1 MKILL
6 LQDHIYLPSYGGGV
20 KANRM
25 LLEGLARRG
34 HKCAAI
40 TPAFAPSAGPANDDE
55 FREEMERRGLAVC
68 ARVPNVSS
76 YRFRGVDVD
85 ALHAPTPESMREH
98 VERRTRELNP
108 DWVLVNDDKGRVLV
122 AAALSAAGRERVV
135 LVLQT
140 ITNTPF
146 GPLAVAPS
154 SEHARRMH
162 EVRAIVTISAFL
174 QRYVAE
180 HGGLQSTVLRLPV
193 YGDGPFPAAARRD
206 DGYVTMVNPCLEK
219 GVDVFLP
226 LARELPA
233 VEFAAVRGWGT
244 DPSLLGE
251 LEEQPNVRVLEP
263 ADDLDEILAS
273 TRVLLAPSL
282 WPETF
287 GYIVPEA
294 MLRGIPVLASDAGG
308 LREAALGAATL
319 LPVALLERR
328 NGHYAARPQHI
339 GPWKTALQR
348 LLEDSDEY
356 GRRATEAHKAAH
368 EFVSTAKAERFESFL
383 EALNG
388 R

>member
-1 MKILL
+1 MRLLL

-25 LLEGLARRG
+25 LLEALGRRG
-34 HKCAAI
+34 HECAAI
-40 TPAFAPSAGPANDDE
+40 TPSFAPSAGPTNEVE
-55 FREEMERRGLAVC
+55 FREEMERRGLAV
-68 ARVPNVSS
+68 RERDPGVFS

-85 ALHAPTPESMREH
+85 ALHAPTPQRLRGH
-98 VERRTRELNP
+98 VERRTREFQP
-108 DWVLVNDDKGRVLV
+108 DWVLVNDDKARVLLDAAL
-122 AAALSAAGRERVV
+122 AAAGPERVV
-135 LVLQT
+135 LLLQT

-146 GPLAVAPS
+146 GPLAVAPD
-154 SEHARRMH
+154 RRQTQRMR
-162 EVRAIVTISAFL
+162 EVRAIVAISAFL
-174 QRYVAE
+174 QRYLAG
-180 HGGLQSTVLRLPV
+180 HGRLQSTVLRLPI
-193 YGDGPFPAAARRD
+193 YGDGPFLAAAGPGRR
-206 DGYVTMVNPCLEK
+206 YVTMVNPCREK

-226 LARELPA
+226 LARELPD

-244 DPSLLGE
+244 DPSLLRV
-251 LEEQPNVRVLEP
+251 LEEEPNIHVFEP
-263 ADDLDEILAS
+263 ADDLDEVLAS

-328 NGHYAARPQHI
+328 NGHYVGRRQRI

-348 LLEDSDEY
+348 LLTDPDDY
-356 GRRATEAHKAAH
+356 GRRASEAHEAALA
-368 EFVSTAKAERFESFL
+368 FVSTAGADRFESFL
-383 EALNG
+383 TTLAE

>member
-1 MKILL
+1 VKILL

-34 HKCAAI
+34 HECAAI
-40 TPAFAPSAGPANDDE
+40 TPAFAPSAGPANDRE
-55 FREEMERRGLAVC
+55 FREEMERRGLEVR
-68 ARVPNVSS
+68 ARVPGVSS

-85 ALHAPTPESMREH
+85 AVHAPSPEQVREH
-98 VERRTRELNP
+98 IGRRTRELDP

-140 ITNTPF
+140 ITNAPF

-154 SEHARRMH
+154 REHAQRMH

-180 HGGLQSTVLRLPV
+180 HGGLHSTVLRLPV
-193 YGDGPFPAAARRD
+193 YGDGPFPAATRRD
-206 DGYVTMVNPCLEK
+206 QGYVTMVNPCIEK

-226 LARELPA
+226 LARELPEVA
-233 VEFAAVRGWGT
+233 FAAVRGWGT
-244 DPSLLGE
+244 DPALLSE
-251 LEEQPNVRVLEP
+251 LDEQPNVRVFEP
-263 ADDLDEILAS
+263 ADDLDEVLAS

-319 LPVALLERR
+319 LPVAELERR
-328 NGHYAARPQHI
+328 NGHYAAPAQHI
-339 GPWKTALQR
+339 GPWKSALQR
-348 LLEDSDEY
+348 LLADPDEY
-356 GRRATEAHKAAH
+356 RRCATEAHKAAH
-368 EFVSTAKAERFESFL
+368 EFVSTAKAEHFESFL
-383 EALNG
+383 EALGG

>member
-1 MKILL
+1 MRLL
-6 LQDHIYLPSYGGGV
+6 FVQDHIYLPSYGGGV

-25 LLEGLARRG
+25 LLEALARRG
-34 HKCAAI
+34 HECAAI
-40 TPAFAPSAGPANDDE
+40 TPAFAPSAGPTNALE
-55 FREEMERRGLAVC
+55 FREEMERRGLAVRERD
-68 ARVPNVSS
+68 AGVSS

-85 ALHAPTPESMREH
+85 ALHAPSPQQMREH
-98 VERRTRELNP
+98 VERRTREFHP
-108 DWVLVNDDKGRVLV
+108 DWVLVNDDKGRVLLDGALV
-122 AAALSAAGRERVV
+122 AAGPDRVV
-135 LVLQT
+135 LLLQT

-154 SEHARRMH
+154 RQQTRRMH
-162 EVRAIVTISAFL
+162 EVRAIVTISVFL
-174 QRYVAE
+174 QRYLARY
-180 HGGLQSTVLRLPV
+180 GRLQSTVLRLPI
-193 YGDGPFPAAARRD
+193 YGDGPFLATARPDR
-206 DGYVTMVNPCLEK
+206 GYVTMVNPCREK

-226 LARELPA
+226 LARELPE

-244 DPSLLGE
+244 DPALLRV
-251 LEEQPNVRVLEP
+251 LEEQPNIHVLEP
-263 ADDLDEILAS
+263 ADDLDEVLTS

-328 NGHYAARPQHI
+328 DGHYVGCMQRI

-348 LLEDSDEY
+348 LLTDPDEY
-356 GRRATEAHKAAH
+356 GRRASEAREAALA
-368 EFVSTAKAERFESFL
+368 FVSTAGADGFESFL
-383 EALNG
+383 TALDE

>member
-1 MKILL
+1 MRILL

-25 LLEGLARRG
+25 LLEALARSG
-34 HKCAAI
+34 HECAAV
-40 TPAFAPSAGPANDDE
+40 TPAFAPSAGPTSGLE
-55 FREEMERRGLAVC
+55 FREEMERRGLAVRERD
-68 ARVPNVSS
+68 ASVSS

-85 ALHAPTPESMREH
+85 ALHSPSRQQMSEH
-98 VERRTRELNP
+98 VERRTREFHP
-108 DWVLVNDDKGRVLV
+108 DWVLVNDDKIRVLLNGAL
-122 AAALSAAGRERVV
+122 AAAGPDRVV
-135 LVLQT
+135 LLLQT

-154 SEHARRMH
+154 REQTRRMH
-162 EVRAIVTISAFL
+162 EVRAIVTISVFL
-174 QRYVAE
+174 QRYLARY
-180 HGGLQSTVLRLPV
+180 GRLQSTVLRLPI
-193 YGDGPFPAAARRD
+193 YGEGPFLATARRD
-206 DGYVTMVNPCLEK
+206 RGYVTMINPCLEK
-219 GVDVFLP
+219 GVDVFLT
-226 LARELPA
+226 LARELPE
-233 VEFAAVRGWGT
+233 VEFAAVQGWGT
-244 DPSLLGE
+244 DPALLRA
-251 LEEQPNVRVLEP
+251 LEEKPNIRVLEP
-263 ADDLDEILAS
+263 ADELDEILTS

-328 NGHYAARPQHI
+328 DGHYVARTQRI

-348 LLEDSDEY
+348 LLTDSDEY
-356 GRRATEAHKAAH
+356 GRRASEAREAALA
-368 EFVSTAKAERFESFL
+368 FVSTAGADGFESFL
-383 EALNG
+383 TALDE